1 MHNMSKM
8 LSWTRSLCRAQG
20 TSGTARTRVSTIP
33 ATPKNKTISEPA
45 EENVLKGL
53 THSFSTLTS
62 DKDTVAPGDIDT
74 TKFDY
79 LFDDIVTN
87 ADKHLPAVDPATI
100 INALKELGRSMVEPP
115 SEPEVN
121 SPIPPIYTY
130 WGQFVDHDT
139 TANTDRNAG
148 ANDITVPD
156 FKPLDP
162 ESVKKNLKNLRQ
174 PALNLDHV
182 YGDGPFVHKDPAG
195 EEFIPYDG
203 IKLQLGEEGPLPGG
217 AKIPRFDDRGRDLPR
232 RQGDK
237 DPERNGVA
245 LIGDAR
251 NDENLIVAQL
261 HVAFLRFHNATVDW
275 VRKNQPEL
283 DSDEKVFQRARD
295 LTRWSYQWSV
305 VNDYLKTVALGQ
317 VVDSVLQ
324 NPNGN
329 LLRLKERGTYMPL
342 EFSVAA
348 FRFGHSM
355 VRPQYDWNRN
365 FGLHEGNVPGTF
377 PFATLQL
384 LFRFTGKPK
393 ADIRLNPL
401 AAANLPTGG
410 KKFTFLPANW
420 PAEWDRMVD
429 KESSLPDRFARKIDT
444 KVAPPL
450 ADLFNEGIDVP
461 MPLNELF
468 KQLAVRN
475 LLRGYLLSLPTG
487 QAVAA
492 ELGIQALTRDEL
504 EDGSSNEAKKALTD
518 GGFFDRTPL
527 WFYILKESE
536 VRAKGSSLGE
546 VGSRI
551 VAETIIGQILNDSES
566 YLNQK
571 DWNPEQ
577 GVKLPNGTPV
587 TSIKNF
593 LQFAGVLDPAL

>member
-1 MHNMSKM
+1 MAFKRVLSKVTH
-8 LSWTRSLCRAQG
+8 SGHEHDVATIG
-20 TSGTARTRVSTIP
+20 TS
-33 ATPKNKTISEPA
+33 N
-45 EENVLKGL
+45 
-53 THSFSTLTS
+53 
-62 DKDTVAPGDIDT
+62 
-74 TKFDY
+74 FDY
-79 LFDDIVTN
+79 LFDGIVAN
-87 ADKHLPAVDPATI
+87 PNKHLPATDPATI
-100 INALKELGRSMVEPP
+100 VTALKELGASMIELG

-130 WGQFVDHDT
+130 WGQFIDHDL
-139 TANTDRNAG
+139 TANTDRDTKEVS
-148 ANDITVPD
+148 DITAD
-156 FKPLDP
+156 DLRPLDT
-162 ESVKKNLKNLRQ
+162 ELIKNKLKNLRQ

-203 IKLQLGEEGPLPGG
+203 IKLQLGEEGDLPAGVF
-217 AKIPRFDDRGRDLPR
+217 IPPRDGPNSPKLGRDLPR
-232 RQGDK
+232 RQGDP

-261 HVAFLRFHNATVDW
+261 HVAFLRFHNAVVDW
-275 VRKNQPEL
+275 VRDNQREL
-283 DSDEKVFQRARD
+283 DTEEKVFQRARD
-295 LTRWSYQWSV
+295 LTRWSYQWLV
-305 VNDYLKTVALGQ
+305 VHDYLKTVTLDGI
-317 VVDSVLQ
+317 VDGVLKDLD
-324 NPNGN
+324 NN
-329 LLRLKERGTYMPL
+329 LLRLKQRGTYMPL

-355 VRPQYDWNRN
+355 VRPKYDWNRN
-365 FGLHEGNVPGTF
+365 FGPPGGTIPGTF
-377 PFATLQL
+377 PFAPFEL

-393 ADIRLNPL
+393 ADIRLNPE
-401 AAANLPTGG
+401 AAATGALSLPEGS

-429 KESSLPDRFARKIDT
+429 KGSQLPDRFARKIDT

-450 ADLFNEGIDVP
+450 GTLFNEGIGEPRVEIQK
-461 MPLNELF
+461 LL
-468 KQLAVRN
+468 KQLAQRN

-487 QAVAA
+487 QAVAT
-492 ELGIQALTRDEL
+492 ELNIPVLTRGEL
-504 EDGSSNEAKKALTD
+504 ESGSSDETKKALTD

-536 VRAKGSSLGE
+536 VRARGSSLGE

-571 DWNPEQ
+571 DWSPEQ
-577 GVKLPNGTPV
+577 GVKLPDGTPI
-587 TSIKNF
+587 TSIKDF
-593 LQFAGVLDPAL
+593 LRFAGVLGFAGPPVDVA

>member
-1 MHNMSKM
+1 MVFMRV
-8 LSWTRSLCRAQG
+8 LSNVAHGL
-20 TSGTARTRVSTIP
+20 RTLVG
-33 ATPKNKTISEPA
+33 AAN
-45 EENVLKGL
+45 NGG
-53 THSFSTLTS
+53 
-62 DKDTVAPGDIDT
+62 DVAGGADT

-79 LFDDIVTN
+79 LFDGIVSN
-87 ADKHLPAVDPATI
+87 ADKHLPTANPSAVV
-100 INALKELGRSMVEPP
+100 NALKALGASMIELD

-130 WGQFVDHDT
+130 WGQFIDHDL
-139 TANTDRNAG
+139 TANTDRKSKVG
-148 ANDITVPD
+148 DITAD
-156 FKPLDP
+156 DLRPLDP
-162 ESVKKNLKNLRQ
+162 EFIKRELQNLRE

-203 IKLQLGEEGPLPGG
+203 IKLQLGEEGPLPAGV
-217 AKIPRFDDRGRDLPR
+217 AIPRFDNFGRDLPR
-232 RQGDK
+232 RQDSL
-237 DPERNGVA
+237 DPGRKGVA

-261 HVAFLRFHNATVDW
+261 HVAFLRFHNAVVDW

-283 DSDEKVFQRARD
+283 DTDEKVFQRARN
-295 LTRWSYQWSV
+295 LTRWSYQWLV
-305 VNDYLKTVALGQ
+305 VHDYLKTVTLDGI
-317 VVDSVLQ
+317 VDDVLKSLD
-324 NPNGN
+324 NN

-355 VRPQYDWNRN
+355 VRPKYDWNRN
-365 FGLHEGNVPGTF
+365 FGIPGGNTPGTF
-377 PFATLQL
+377 PFATVEL

-401 AAANLPTGG
+401 AAANFPTGG
-410 KKFTFLPANW
+410 KLFTNLPANW

-429 KESSLPDRFARKIDT
+429 KGSQLPDRFARKIDT

-450 ADLFNEGIDVP
+450 GILFNEGIDEPSVQVQ
-461 MPLNELF
+461 ELL
-468 KQLAVRN
+468 KQLAKRN

-487 QAVAA
+487 QAVAT
-492 ELGIQALTRDEL
+492 ELGVKSLTRDEL
-504 EDGSSNEAKKALTD
+504 ENGSSDDTKKALAD

-551 VAETIIGQILNDSES
+551 VADTIIGQILNDPES

-577 GVKLPNGTPV
+577 GVKLPDG
-587 TSIKNF
+587 TSITSIRDF
-593 LQFAGVLDPAL
+593 LRFAGVLGPAVVVPSATS